1 MLLTFNT
8 IYSRTFLTSPKFYSM
23 KLSSRLDLFAEPETL
38 KMAKLGRELRAKG
51 IDVIDLSLGEP
62 DFDTPDHI
70 KSALKKAVDDNYSHY
85 TPVAGYP
92 DLREAV
98 CTKLKRDNN
107 LDYKPENILVST
119 GAKQSL
125 ANVVMAIVNKGD
137 DVVIPTPY
145 WVTYS
150 EIVKLAEGKVT
161 LVRTSI
167 ENKYKLTAEELEA
180 ALTPSTSLFI
190 FSSPC
195 NPSGSVYTKDELAAL
210 AEVFRKFP
218 DVFIISDEIYE
229 YINFVGKHES
239 IAQFEDLKDRIIII
253 NGLSKGYAMT
263 GYRLGYIAAHPD
275 VIKACEKLQG
285 QYTSGTNAVTQRGAI
300 AALTGDL
307 APSVEMN
314 KEFGLR
320 RERMLGLL
328 KAIPGIQIAEPDG
341 AFYVFPVVTAYFGK
355 KNGEELIKDADDL
368 CMYLLNTAHVS
379 TVTGRAFGEPTCI
392 RISFANSMQKIE
404 DAMARITA
412 ALANLS

>member
-1 MLLTFNT
+1 
-8 IYSRTFLTSPKFYSM
+8 M

-70 KSALKKAVDDNYSHY
+70 KSSLKKAVDDNYSHY

-92 DLREAV
+92 DLRQAV

-167 ENKYKLTAEELEA
+167 ENKYKLTAEQLEA
-180 ALTPSTSLFI
+180 ALTPTTSLFL

-210 AEVFRKFP
+210 AGVFRKYP

-263 GYRLGYIAAHPD
+263 GYRLGYIAAHPNI
-275 VIKACEKLQG
+275 IKACEKLQG
-285 QYTSGTNAVTQRGAI
+285 QYTSGANAVTQRGAI

-307 APSVEMN
+307 APSIEMN
-314 KEFGLR
+314 KEFGRR

>member
-1 MLLTFNT
+1 
-8 IYSRTFLTSPKFYSM
+8 M

-62 DFDTPDHI
+62 DFDTPVHI
-70 KSALKKAVDDNYSHY
+70 KNALKKAVDDNYSHY

-107 LDYKPENILVST
+107 LDYQTENILVST

-125 ANVVMAIVNKGD
+125 ANVVMAIVDKGD

-167 ENKYKLTAEELEA
+167 ENKYKLTAAELEA
-180 ALTPSTSLFI
+180 AITPKTRLFI

-195 NPSGSVYTKDELAAL
+195 NPSGSVYTKDELSAL
-210 AEVFRKFP
+210 AEVFRKHP
-218 DVFIISDEIYE
+218 NIFIISDEIYE

-300 AALTGDL
+300 EALTGDMK
-307 APSVEMN
+307 PSVEMN
-314 KEFGLR
+314 KEFGR
-320 RERMLGLL
+320 RRARMLELL

-392 RISFANSMQKIE
+392 RISFANSMEKIE
-404 DAMARITA
+404 SAMQRISDALKK
-412 ALANLS
+412 LA

>member
-1 MLLTFNT
+1 
-8 IYSRTFLTSPKFYSM
+8 M
-23 KLSSRLDLFAEPETL
+23 KLSTRLDLFAEPETL

-62 DFDTPDHI
+62 DFDTPAHI
-70 KSALKKAVDDNYSHY
+70 KEALKKAVDDNYSHY

-107 LDYKPENILVST
+107 LEYKPENILVST

-125 ANVVMAIVNKGD
+125 ANVVMAIVSKGD

-167 ENKYKLTAEELEA
+167 ENKYKLTAAELEA
-180 ALTPSTSLFI
+180 AIKPETRLFI

-195 NPSGSVYTKDELAAL
+195 NPSGSVYTKEELAAL
-210 AEVFRKFP
+210 AEVFRKHP

-263 GYRLGYIAAHPD
+263 GDRLGYIAAHPD

-300 AALTGDL
+300 EALTGDL
-307 APSVEMN
+307 RPSIEMN
-314 KEFGLR
+314 KEFGRR
-320 RERMLGLL
+320 RERMLELI

-355 KNGEELIKDADDL
+355 KNGEEVIKDADDL

-392 RISFANSMQKIE
+392 RISFANSMEKIE
-404 DAMARITA
+404 AAMQRISDA
-412 ALANLS
+412 LGKLV

>member
-1 MLLTFNT
+1 
-8 IYSRTFLTSPKFYSM
+8 M

-195 NPSGSVYTKDELAAL
+195 NPSGSVYTKEELAAL
-210 AEVFRKFP
+210 AEVFRKYP

-263 GYRLGYIAAHPD
+263 GYRLGYIAANPD

-314 KEFGLR
+314 KEFGRR

>member
-1 MLLTFNT
+1 
-8 IYSRTFLTSPKFYSM
+8 M

-70 KSALKKAVDDNYSHY
+70 KVALKKAVDDNYSHY

-107 LDYKPENILVST
+107 LDYKAENILVST

-167 ENKYKLTAEELEA
+167 ANKYKLTAEELEA
-180 ALTPSTSLFI
+180 ALTPTTSLFI

-210 AEVFRKFP
+210 AAVFRKYP
-218 DVFIISDEIYE
+218 NVFIISDEIYE

-307 APSVEMN
+307 NPSIAMN
-314 KEFGLR
+314 EEFGRR